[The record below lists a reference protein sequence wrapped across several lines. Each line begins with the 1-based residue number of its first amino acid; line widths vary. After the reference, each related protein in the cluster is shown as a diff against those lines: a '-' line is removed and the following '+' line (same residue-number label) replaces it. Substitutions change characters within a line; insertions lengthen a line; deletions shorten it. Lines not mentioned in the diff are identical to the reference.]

1 MVRNILKIALRVF
14 WKERGYSLLNIMGLT
29 VGMAASLLLFLYV
42 QDELGVNQFHQDH
55 ERIYQ
60 VMEHQNYEGTG
71 TFTTDANPGPLKA
84 AFEEEMPE
92 VEYITQLTWPQ
103 ERLFILGDKSF
114 KETGRVASE
123 DFFKVFD
130 HPFVEGSEEG
140 ALVAPDVAYLSES
153 FAKRLFGEA
162 SALGQTVTL
171 NGWGDYKIGGVF
183 EDVPAN
189 STLSFEYILPIEPW
203 YARNGWLSEWGNN
216 GIRDFIKLHEGVDAE
231 AFNEKIEGFVQSK
244 DEGSVVTLFIQ
255 NINDRYLYN
264 SFREGVQSG
273 GRITYVRLF
282 GIVAL
287 FILLIAC
294 INFMNLATARASKRA
309 KEVGVKKVVGSSRGH
324 LIAQFMT
331 ESVLMAVVSGLMA
344 GLVTM
349 LLLPALNNFTSKA
362 MAFSLLEPAQLGML
376 LGIALLVGLLAG
388 SYPSLVL
395 SSFAPIKVLK
405 GSFRTSGWSAG
416 IRKGLVVFQFWIS
429 IFLIIGTMVVHRQIG
444 FVKDKNL
451 GYDKDNLV
459 YLPLE
464 GDLRE
469 NYDLFKAKMLENP
482 KIKSLT
488 TSSAVPIYM
497 SSSTSGGFS
506 WEGKNPDNNVLFQ
519 VLQVGHN
526 FFETF
531 DMEMAQ
537 GRAFD
542 KMLSSDTANV
552 IVNEVTAASMELED
566 PLNYPVTFW
575 SRQGQVVGIVKNF
588 HFSSLHNKIEPL
600 VISLRPENTNHVF
613 LKIDGA
619 QTEETMAYI
628 EAGFKE
634 FNPRYPFE
642 FDFMDQS
649 YASLYARE
657 TSIGTLANAF
667 AIIAIFICLLGLF
680 GLASFAAEQRIKEIG
695 IRKVLGAGVGNLV
708 LLLARNFLILVALG
722 FVLAAPLA
730 WFGMNNWLADFEYR
744 VSIGVGVFL
753 VAGLA
758 SVAIALLTVSYHSI
772 RAAYANP
779 VKSLRYE

>member
-231 AFNEKIEGFVQSK
+231 AFNEKIEGFIQSK

-349 LLLPALNNFTSKA
+349 LLLPSLNNFTSKA

-497 SSSTSGGFS
+497 SSSTSGGFR

-642 FDFMDQS
+642 FDFMDQ
-649 YASLYARE
+649 R
-657 TSIGTLANAF
+657 
-667 AIIAIFICLLGLF
+667 
-680 GLASFAAEQRIKEIG
+680 
-695 IRKVLGAGVGNLV
+695 
-708 LLLARNFLILVALG
+708 
-722 FVLAAPLA
+722 
-730 WFGMNNWLADFEYR
+730 D
-744 VSIGVGVFL
+744 
-753 VAGLA
+753 
-758 SVAIALLTVSYHSI
+758 SVD
-772 RAAYANP
+772 
-779 VKSLRYE
+779 

>member
-231 AFNEKIEGFVQSK
+231 AFNEKIEGFIQSK

-349 LLLPALNNFTSKA
+349 LLLPSLNNFTSKA

-497 SSSTSGGFS
+497 SSSTSGGFR

-642 FDFMDQS
+642 FDFMDQT

>member
-349 LLLPALNNFTSKA
+349 LLLPSLNNFTSKA

-497 SSSTSGGFS
+497 SSSTSGGFR

-600 VISLRPENTNHVF
+600 VISLRPENTHHVF